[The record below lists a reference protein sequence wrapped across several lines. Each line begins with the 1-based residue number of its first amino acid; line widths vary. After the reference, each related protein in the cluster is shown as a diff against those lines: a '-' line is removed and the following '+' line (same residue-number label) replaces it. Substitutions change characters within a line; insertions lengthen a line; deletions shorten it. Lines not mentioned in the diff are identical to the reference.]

1 MQQNLKPDI
10 KEIST
15 IEKPNVEKIVGTDIV
30 QNQVGEPQINQAIE
44 QEDKFAKYGL
54 NFNDIINKA
63 KSDFHIARS
72 SSSQQQSN
80 IINIG
85 GLLVSDISHSDS
97 DTWKYLTYLLPILAL
112 LSK

>member
-30 QNQVGEPQINQAIE
+30 QNQVVEPQQIE

-63 KSDFHIARS
+63 KSDIHIQQPS
-72 SSSQQQSN
+72 LPKQQSN
-80 IINIG
+80 IINTG
-85 GLLVSDISHSDS
+85 GLLVSDTSHSDS
-97 DTWKYLTYLLPILAL
+97 DTWKYFTYLLPILAL